1 MPGRWH
7 GRGFFPGSVELA
19 DFGVAPIEDARSIG
33 KIKVA
38 VRFLANLREYLA
50 LFVCELFHWVLGAA
64 F

>member
-38 VRFLANLREYLA
+38 VRFLANLRECLA